1 MDKALIR
8 HRFAKASGSY
18 PRQAFVQRDIAL
30 ASPGTRNRVRNRI
43 VHPCLFAPL
52 VSGAAGAERPLS

>member
-30 ASPGTRNRVRNRI
+30 RMADLIGRYVSPEAHR
-43 VHPCLFAPL
+43 
-52 VSGAAGAERPLS
+52 AAGAERPLS